1 MALNS
6 EWSGVLPGQQAQ
18 PRKPRRP
25 RPGQDVFDRDYAPVL
40 QMNRLESEILTGINK
55 SRDVIAKIE
64 SHAGADDSINF
75 EAFRKESDRRQAL
88 INDAEKMEDTCRK
101 HIDFIRQNTIV
112 KKTQMAEVAE
122 RLKKTK
128 AVLSAISPK
137 IEAQLDQ
144 LLSEQQTFVNDYLQN
159 QLEGIQDSIA
169 ANAAALA
176 NSDLHRQIG
185 QLESHINHNKEALQT
200 VQKELDRSRK
210 LVEEITNEKTA
221 LQAQKDDADYHINL
235 LKNKNRGLGEE
246 KSIAANTIAE
256 LREQLLRE
264 QSKTQNEA
272 QKAKDLEQRLQLA
285 EIAKSNAETELAT
298 LRQAPVPREQLQAH
312 NASWAELMELRA
324 AKVTLLQKLNAEK
337 LITST
342 VPGYKLT
349 ITGLQTQVT
358 TLEESMKSKEAEWM
372 KERTRLEGL
381 YEEVLKSNRNL
392 RSDADACASKITALE
407 ESLEAASL
415 NFESKQLE
423 IEQKSGLISEKDNKI
438 RLLLE
443 QLDKS
448 SELDQLRDQWGQEKV
463 DLEKFIYDIKTDKRE
478 LVNKLAAKQKEL
490 DDMLASKQ
498 KELHDMF
505 AKQKEL
511 ENKLVSQKKE
521 LENRLVSNQKEL
533 ENKLVSN
540 QKELENKLAVEQME
554 LEDKLAS
561 KQRELDGKLA
571 AEQMELEDKLM
582 SKQRELDS
590 KLEAKQ
596 KELDDMIASNQTEL
610 NDQLAAKQKELDDI
624 LASNQKELNDKLK
637 AKQKAHEQSFYE
649 LSRLKS
655 KDYRTLLEDAQNRN
669 NVKIAE
675 TQKLHD
681 QKVHGLEAKI
691 HTLEKTVR
699 ANEKAQDRKIADTQK
714 LHDQKVHGLEE
725 KIRTLENNL
734 QQRQV
739 DFERCKEDLEKYKSE
754 FETSQNKVEAY
765 KEALDDLQNTVN
777 AAQGTI
783 QVLTSQT
790 SELVNVRSELVNVRT
805 EMEACKNE
813 LEACKNELKT
823 CQFEREDAE
832 REIQMLKERY
842 AKSKE
847 VQDRNTDKLV
857 EDHKKHVANLIE
869 QRDEFEQRAK
879 SARKLSESLTASMKK
894 MESFLDNPT
903 HQENSRLS
911 EQVQDL
917 ESQVKDLNS
926 QLAAR
931 IQETCP
937 VGDYNRVCEQI
948 QDTRK
953 ELQDTRKELQDTREE
968 LQDTRKE
975 LQDTREGLRLLQ
987 MENRNVNNDLAT
999 AKEEISQLRGMVQSN
1014 AARVREA
1021 PYRRSQDVG
1030 NLQDGRH
1037 SQDVGHLPDAG
1048 HSQDVEHLP
1057 DAGHSQD
1064 VEHLPDAGHSQNVEH
1079 SQDAGHL
1086 PDAGHSQDAGHLPD
1100 AGHSQD
1106 VEHLPDAG
1114 HSQNVE
1120 HLPDAGHSQNVE
1132 PQQPPRPS
1140 APPLQPS
1147 QAVTPGRDYQFLV
1160 NGNIETGALT
1170 TNVLPALF
1178 PKMDT
1183 QIQSWMTRNPRWRH
1197 ATAASLSR
1205 CVDVRMNRFSS
1216 SRAPPSSDVGEKYA
1230 CSNCVRRNLLCTVIG
1245 TRGPIVVPLDPSLRA
1260 VNSTPTTVGFYVVE

>member
-144 LLSEQQTFVNDYLQN
+144 LLSEQQTFVCTLTLKNDALLKKNGALEAQLEQFRAENQSNQVNDYLQN
-159 QLEGIQDSIA
+159 QLEA

-511 ENKLVSQKKE
+511 ENK
-521 LENRLVSNQKEL
+521 LVSNQKEL

-1079 SQDAGHL
+1079 
-1086 PDAGHSQDAGHLPD
+1086 
-1100 AGHSQD
+1100 
-1106 VEHLPDAG
+1106 
-1114 HSQNVE
+1114 
-1120 HLPDAGHSQNVE
+1120 LPDAGHSQNVE